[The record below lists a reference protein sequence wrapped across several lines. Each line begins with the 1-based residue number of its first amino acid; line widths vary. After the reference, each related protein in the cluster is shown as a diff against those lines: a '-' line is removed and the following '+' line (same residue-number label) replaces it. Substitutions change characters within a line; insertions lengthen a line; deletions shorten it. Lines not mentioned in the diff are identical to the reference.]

1 MIDDFPFVGREAELG
16 QLGDILDSARSG
28 RGRTAFLRGG
38 AGIGKSRLAQ
48 VVADQAPEDG
58 WRVAI
63 GRAFP
68 VESAGPYAIFT
79 DALTPVLTELG
90 SSALQILTRGSEDQL
105 APIFP
110 FLSPGDRRLQ
120 VELDPSESKT
130 RLLWNFARFLIRLA
144 NRQPLFLVFEDLHWA
159 DDSSIELL
167 HFVARQLGDAPLVC
181 LCVQN
186 DAVAPTS
193 AALLSTQQ
201 SLLSLDVAELLSL
214 HPFSTTETVAL
225 ISGRFKVSASALS
238 GFADRIH
245 EWTGGNPFF
254 LVEVL
259 KSLVDSGQLR
269 CEGSAWVGWS
279 VGELVLPASVRES
292 IATRAARLSEEARLV
307 AEISAV
313 IGTRVRH
320 EVLSG
325 IALRSRDLSSNKV
338 LLSLACASHLAI
350 WETNRSLLF
359 NASLQWLRSGT
370 VDGKESGEVRLGG

>member
-48 VVADQAPEDG
+48 VVADQAHEDG

-167 HFVARQLGDAPLVC
+167 HFVARLRSPRACFPRRTGASRPFSLINPAARGSFPRGSPSASDA
-181 LCVQN
+181 
-186 DAVAPTS
+186 
-193 AALLSTQQ
+193 
-201 SLLSLDVAELLSL
+201 LSLSGGLRQGSRSPEA
-214 HPFSTTETVAL
+214 PFGSRPRA
-225 ISGRFKVSASALS
+225 
-238 GFADRIH
+238 
-245 EWTGGNPFF
+245 
-254 LVEVL
+254 
-259 KSLVDSGQLR
+259 R
-269 CEGSAWVGWS
+269 C
-279 VGELVLPASVRES
+279 P
-292 IATRAARLSEEARLV
+292 
-307 AEISAV
+307 
-313 IGTRVRH
+313 
-320 EVLSG
+320 
-325 IALRSRDLSSNKV
+325 
-338 LLSLACASHLAI
+338 
-350 WETNRSLLF
+350 
-359 NASLQWLRSGT
+359 
-370 VDGKESGEVRLGG
+370 